1 MRALWSGTIN
11 FGLVNIPVKLFS
23 GSKSNTLNLDMLR
36 RGDLC
41 PVSYKKVCR
50 ADGKEIP
57 YEDVVKGYEYEE
69 GDYVI
74 LEKEDFENAN
84 VEKTKSLEIL
94 DFVKQ
99 DEIDSIFYEKPY
111 YLEPEK
117 NGTRAYALLREA
129 LKKSKKVAVASF
141 VIRSREH
148 IGVIKPYGKLLLLN
162 QLRYHDEIRETEEL
176 KLPEAKSI
184 KEKEIKMALS
194 LIEEMTS
201 KFTPEDY
208 EDTYIED
215 LKKIIEA
222 KAKGKR
228 PKKKGKEPKPTK
240 VIDMM
245 DLLKKSI
252 DSKKKKSAA

>member
-94 DFVKQ
+94 DFVKE

-252 DSKKKKSAA
+252 DRKKKKSAA